1 MLHVARTNSRS
12 YPNLI
17 LELLSQL
24 NAFPFNL
31 LLKLKAPQDTV
42 KKRKWQATDGGGKKL
57 QNIHL
62 MKNFQYNIKN
72 SYNYIRR
79 QTADQKNGQKI

>member
-31 LLKLKAPQDTV
+31 LFKLKAPQDTV
-42 KKRKWQATDGGGKKL
+42 KKRKWQATDGVKKL
-57 QNIHL
+57 QNIYL

-72 SYNYIRR
+72 SYNHIRR

>member
-42 KKRKWQATDGGGKKL
+42 KKRKWQATDGGEKAAE
-57 QNIHL
+57 HTPDEE
-62 MKNFQYNIKN
+62 FSVQYKELL
-72 SYNYIRR
+72 
-79 QTADQKNGQKI
+79 